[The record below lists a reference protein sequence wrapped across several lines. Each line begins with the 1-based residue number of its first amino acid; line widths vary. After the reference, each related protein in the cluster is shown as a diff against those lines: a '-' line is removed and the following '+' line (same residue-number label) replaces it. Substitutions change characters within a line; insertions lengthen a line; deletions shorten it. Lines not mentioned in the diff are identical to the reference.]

1 MKQITPKTKQNQSHY
16 NQKFVR
22 CVTPNLVETKK
33 KNRTAYNDKQNLDS
47 VHYFTT
53 RKDEP

>member
-33 KNRTAYNDKQNLDS
+33 KNRTAYNDK
-47 VHYFTT
+47 
-53 RKDEP
+53 